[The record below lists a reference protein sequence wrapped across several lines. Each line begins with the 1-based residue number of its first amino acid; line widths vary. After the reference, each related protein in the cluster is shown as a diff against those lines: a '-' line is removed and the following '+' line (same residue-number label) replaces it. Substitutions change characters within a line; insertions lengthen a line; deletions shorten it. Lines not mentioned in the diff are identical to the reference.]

1 MGIENGKCTV
11 CGGGDITP
19 GGACRAC
26 NKKRNDAY
34 RAKAAGGGTVKTK
47 KAKKPKSEPKLKHP
61 RHELVVDACFGFE
74 AAVNGDGYL
83 EIQQRDQ
90 SGEVTDT
97 LTLSRPEFR
106 QLVDKFGAWAAE

>member
-11 CGGGDITP
+11 CGGTDFTP
-19 GGACRAC
+19 AGTCRAC

-34 RAKAAGGGTVKTK
+34 RAKAAGGKV
-47 KAKKPKSEPKLKHP
+47 KAKTPKPAKAPA
-61 RHELVVDACFGFE
+61 RATHELVVDACFGFQ